1 MILRASCADFRE
13 MTPHG
18 AENWCCGGG
27 GGLSAMGEIRE
38 FRMTVSG
45 VKKHEQIKA
54 TGAQHV
60 ATACSNCK
68 RQLGQLMEHHKES
81 MTVGG
86 VHDCLSRAIIVDG
99 KAANRRS
106 YE

>member
-1 MILRASCADFRE
+1 

-27 GGLSAMGEIRE
+27 GGLSAMNEIRE

-54 TGAQHV
+54 TGAKNL

-68 RQLGQLMEHHKES
+68 KQLGQLMEHYQEEVA
-81 MTVGG
+81 VGG
-86 VHDCLSRAIIVDG
+86 VHDVLSRAILIDG
-99 KAANRRS
+99 KAAVRRC